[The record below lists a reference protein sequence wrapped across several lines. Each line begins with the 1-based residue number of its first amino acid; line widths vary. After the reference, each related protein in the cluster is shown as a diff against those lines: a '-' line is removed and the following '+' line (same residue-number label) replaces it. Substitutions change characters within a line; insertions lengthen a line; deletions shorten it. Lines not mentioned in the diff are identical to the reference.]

1 VTPRRSAR
9 FAVGLLA
16 GLACREPTLPPNHTP
31 AYAFDYFGDVFR
43 WPQDRIPVRYYA
55 DPRGA
60 MRAYV
65 TRALDLWERQFLYGE
80 FRAVLVSDSTRA
92 DVIVTWTDSV
102 PPDVP
107 PDEGAPVKAC
117 GGTTTPDFDI
127 SGTALSGPIHTSLTV
142 LASAATPAQL
152 AACMRRTVVHELGHT
167 LGIFQEAPDP
177 DTLYIMYFTP
187 LVSAPAD
194 GDRRTVEVL
203 YHTTPTIAPPPR

>member
-1 VTPRRSAR
+1 VTPRRTAR
-9 FAVGLLA
+9 FAVPVVLLA
-16 GLACREPTLPPNHTP
+16 GLACREPTLPPDHTP
-31 AYAFDYFGDVFR
+31 AYGFDYSGDVFR
-43 WPQDRIPVRYYA
+43 WPQNRLPVRYYA

-65 TRALDLWERQFLYGE
+65 ARALDLWERQFLYGE
-80 FRAVLVSDSTRA
+80 FRAVSVSDSTQA

-107 PDEGAPVKAC
+107 PDEGTPVKAC
-117 GGTTTPDFDI
+117 GGSTVLDFDTA
-127 SGTALSGPIHTSLTV
+127 GTALTGPMHTSLAV

-167 LGIFQEAPDP
+167 LGLFQEASDS
-177 DTLYIMYFTP
+177 LFIMNFTP
-187 LVSAPAD
+187 WVTAPAD

-203 YHTTPTIAPPPR
+203 YHTAPTIAPPPR